1 MYIPTNVPNDSAL
14 LPGFLME
21 ELRRIS
27 LGTSTRTVQLDVLH
41 KAPDKPKDGMVVMAD
56 GVSFNPGSGPGF
68 YGYRGGAWRF
78 LG

>member
-27 LGTSTRTVQLDVLH
+27 LGTSTSTVQLDVLH
-41 KAPDKPKDGMVVMAD
+41 KAPDKPKDGTLAMAD
-56 GVSFNPGSGPGF
+56 GLDWDPG
-68 YGYRGGAWRF
+68 GGAGVYAYRAGQWRF